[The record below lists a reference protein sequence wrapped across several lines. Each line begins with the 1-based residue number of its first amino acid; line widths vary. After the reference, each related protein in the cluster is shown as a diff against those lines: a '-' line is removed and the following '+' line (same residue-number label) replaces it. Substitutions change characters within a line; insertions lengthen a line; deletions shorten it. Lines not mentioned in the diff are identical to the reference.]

1 MNLTD
6 IPARYYF
13 DTSIFGGYFDVEF
26 SNETRILFNYV
37 TEGKIICLVSD
48 LIAKELISAP
58 SRVSA
63 LFNNLPGQFKENLL
77 VTQEIT
83 IIAEEYINQKVV
95 GKTNRDDCIHIAT
108 ATIYHANALVSWN
121 FKHIVNSNR
130 IKGYNHINS
139 LHGLPEISIKSP
151 REII

>member
-63 LFNNLPGQFKENLL
+63 LFNNLPGQFKESLL

-83 IIAEEYINQKVV
+83 ILAEEYINQKVV
-95 GKTNRDDCIHIAT
+95 GKTN
-108 ATIYHANALVSWN
+108 
-121 FKHIVNSNR
+121 
-130 IKGYNHINS
+130 
-139 LHGLPEISIKSP
+139 
-151 REII
+151 